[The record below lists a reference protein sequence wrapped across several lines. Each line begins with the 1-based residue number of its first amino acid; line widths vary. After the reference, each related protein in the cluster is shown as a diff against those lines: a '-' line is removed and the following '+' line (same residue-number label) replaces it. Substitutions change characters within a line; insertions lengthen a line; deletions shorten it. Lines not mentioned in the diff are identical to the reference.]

1 MENEKEIGKISH
13 FFPKINVAV
22 IELSDELSVGDKII
36 IKGSTTNFEQIIDSM
51 QIEHENVNRAN
62 AGQSVGLKVKDR
74 VRENDIVCTIK
85 E

>member
-51 QIEHENVNRAN
+51 QIEHKNVNRAN

-85 E
+85 

>member
-1 MENEKEIGKISH
+1 MEDEKEIGRISH

-36 IKGSTTNFEQIIDSM
+36 IKGSTTNFEQNVDSM

-62 AGQSVGLKVKDR
+62 AGQSVGLRVKDR

-85 E
+85 

>member
-1 MENEKEIGKISH
+1 MENEKEIGRISH

-36 IKGSTTNFEQIIDSM
+36 IKGSTTNFEQIVDSM
-51 QIEHENVNRAN
+51 QIEHENVDRAN

-74 VRENDIVCTIK
+74 VRENDIVCIMK
-85 E
+85 

>member
-85 E
+85 